1 MLGLRQSGVY
11 SALKDIAMPKLKPC
25 KGVVKRV
32 KVTATGKVKWKRA
45 GGSHL
50 NSGQT
55 GAEGRALR
63 KKQVAQPADI
73 NRLQRQL
80 HQRLRGV
87 KR

>member
-1 MLGLRQSGVY
+1 
-11 SALKDIAMPKLKPC
+11 MPKLKPC
-25 KGVVKRV
+25 KGVLKRV

-50 NSGQT
+50 NSTQN
-55 GAEGRALR
+55 GAQGRALR
-63 KKQVAQPADI
+63 KKRIAQPADI

-80 HQRLRGV
+80 HQRLHGV

>member
-1 MLGLRQSGVY
+1 
-11 SALKDIAMPKLKPC
+11 
-25 KGVVKRV
+25 
-32 KVTATGKVKWKRA
+32 VTATGKVKWKRA